1 MARGGRGPTWYA
13 TLDTGG
19 VEQGARRLD
28 RELSGLHSRATAVGT
43 ALGMLGAQAVTAGIR
58 GLSSA
63 VRTGWEEMQEAAVAG
78 AKLDAVLKS
87 THQAAGMNRAAMDAL
102 NASLQQHSTVEGDV
116 ITNAQALMATFT
128 KVGRETFPG
137 AMKAAMDMSRV
148 FDMDLSRSSVMLGKA
163 LQDPAKG
170 ISALTRV
177 GVTFTAQQKEQV
189 KALVEAGK
197 VQQAQALILK
207 EVNKQVGGA
216 EERYGRTLPGAL
228 EKARR
233 GFKDLAEQGI
243 TALEPSLLRAANALN
258 DKLMP
263 GLASFQKDAMHILGA
278 DLGLDRKL
286 ELLFKR
292 LDQTGAPA
300 AVRRVIEKG
309 IVAGASNGPKLFM
322 DAFMAAPWQG
332 QAIIGA
338 MLVKK
343 FGPAFSLLGQGAGK
357 AIGSGLGTAA
367 SSSRPVPVYVVNG
380 GAGLPGGK
388 APLGGAPIASPGGIA
403 ALTRATAGPLALGA
417 GLIVGGM
424 ALDRYQQGHGIPILG
439 LPSAKEARA
448 EAQRAVDATYA
459 AAKQGRARLQA
470 EMRRSPL
477 GLINPIASDKDA
489 RDVADGME
497 KIAQVIRSSSPKVR
511 RSAKAFT
518 NEVMAEIEKLP
529 PRARSEAAS
538 AAVEM
543 SASLEK
549 KGQIPKGTTRRLVSQ
564 IGDQFGLLSSSA
576 RRAADDAAG
585 SLGRVRAALDGIR
598 SGAETAQRALS
609 SLSSAAAAAARMRA
623 NGVAGRAG
631 GGFTPGRYRGVDD
644 LLVPLAGGEAVLN
657 PRQQAMVPG
666 GRHTL
671 ERIFRDTA
679 SAFPAP
685 HGFAGGGWVYPA
697 PGATPGG
704 GPGGSGSHSYS
715 ASPNNWQSDTA
726 WDLMGH
732 DGLAVVA
739 AHDGVVSGT
748 RPFRS
753 DPRFWGRAVYLD
765 VPGGQLYY
773 KHLKDVTVHTGQ
785 RVAAGTVLGHLG
797 TGVNGGP
804 HLHIG
809 ATSLSLL
816 STVVGGAKIAP
827 STATGAT
834 GSSGG
839 HETPAADRAPPMTP
853 LQRITKALSA
863 AGISGKSGA
872 ALARSVLASTGDAT
886 TSLSDRNA
894 GASLGAGETRRMRA
908 AGYAAAHKAMSAGK
922 SPQDVADAQ
931 KEAERQAEVK
941 TLRQHIRRID
951 QARTKLR
958 ARKAGLIKRRDQL
971 IAKAK
976 KAKKPG
982 ALRRAAAEI
991 NKAVATITVEL
1002 RELTDLRAEAND
1014 RLLEIRED
1022 ALAEQHQEA
1031 YDAAQAAGGDEA
1043 GGAATGGDAPSDPGP
1058 TESDW
1063 LDAQMA
1069 EAQLTEG
1076 LGDDLAAAEAIQA
1089 AAETAYYQAKAA
1101 GDPRQ
1106 VATAARSLK
1115 SARDQVEALRQQIAG
1130 AQPANTSTELTA
1142 AQKALMDYGTS
1153 ADSWL
1158 RAVMGSGDIGARY
1171 ASAWAG
1177 GVNVQVQALHPG
1189 DASVLAAIGQAVSRA
1204 IDTQAYIPSTL
1215 MPSGA

>member
-1 MARGGRGPTWYA
+1 MAAGRGPTWYA
-13 TLDTGG
+13 TLDTKG
-19 VEQGARRLD
+19 VERGSREVEGQMRRLHTT
-28 RELSGLHSRATAVGT
+28 STALGT
-43 ALGMLGAQAVTAGIR
+43 ALGNLASQAIDR
-58 GLSSA
+58 GMQALSDSI
-63 VRTGWEEMQEAAVAG
+63 RTGWEEMKEAQVAG
-78 AKLDAVLKS
+78 AKLDSVLRS
-87 THQAAGMNRAAMDAL
+87 THQAAGLSRAAMDAM
-102 NASLQQHSTVEGDV
+102 NESLQKHSTLEGDV

-148 FDMDLSRSSVMLGKA
+148 FDMDVNRATVMLGKA
-163 LQDPAKG
+163 LQDPVKG
-170 ISALTRV
+170 MTALTRV
-177 GVTFTAQQKEQV
+177 GVTFTAQQKDQV

-197 VQQAQALILK
+197 TQQAQALILK

-216 EERYGRTLPGAL
+216 EQAYARTLPGAL
-228 EKARR
+228 DKAKRAY
-233 GFKDLAEQGI
+233 KDFTEGAV
-243 TALEPSLLRAANALN
+243 TAAVREWPKAQKAIGQVTDWIKRNVVPGVRAAVDDIKGFWRDHEADLRRIGGLIKRTLERVVGIVQSVARLVRAVIKGDWGEAWDAAKDIVSKVFDGIKDILKTMVPILGRAALAIGKRIVSDLWN
-258 DKLMP
+258 GLKNLASGIVSRLGDAISTAKNWVTDKAKSIGSAIINGIVDGVRAGAGRIKDAIASVIPRDITPGFDFP
-263 GLASFQKDAMHILGA
+263 GLA
-278 DLGLDRKL
+278 
-286 ELLFKR
+286 
-292 LDQTGAPA
+292 
-300 AVRRVIEKG
+300 
-309 IVAGASNGPKLFM
+309 
-322 DAFMAAPWQG
+322 
-332 QAIIGA
+332 
-338 MLVKK
+338 
-343 FGPAFSLLGQGAGK
+343 
-357 AIGSGLGTAA
+357 
-367 SSSRPVPVYVVNG
+367 G
-380 GAGLPGGK
+380 G
-388 APLGGAPIASPGGIA
+388 
-403 ALTRATAGPLALGA
+403 
-417 GLIVGGM
+417 GLI
-424 ALDRYQQGHGIPILG
+424 P
-439 LPSAKEARA
+439 
-448 EAQRAVDATYA
+448 
-459 AAKQGRARLQA
+459 
-470 EMRRSPL
+470 
-477 GLINPIASDKDA
+477 
-489 RDVADGME
+489 
-497 KIAQVIRSSSPKVR
+497 
-511 RSAKAFT
+511 
-518 NEVMAEIEKLP
+518 
-529 PRARSEAAS
+529 
-538 AAVEM
+538 
-543 SASLEK
+543 
-549 KGQIPKGTTRRLVSQ
+549 GT
-564 IGDQFGLLSSSA
+564 
-576 RRAADDAAG
+576 
-585 SLGRVRAALDGIR
+585 
-598 SGAETAQRALS
+598 
-609 SLSSAAAAAARMRA
+609 
-623 NGVAGRAG
+623 
-631 GGFTPGRYRGVDD
+631 YRGVDD
-644 LLVPLAGGEAVLN
+644 RLMMVASGEAVLT
-657 PRQQAMVPG
+657 PQQQAMIPG
-666 GRHTL
+666 GRAMLH
-671 ERIFRDTA
+671 RIFQRT
-679 SAFPAP
+679 
-685 HGFAGGGWVYPA
+685 GGRLQGLAGGGWVYPA
-697 PGATPGG
+697 PGAIAKYGPGG
-704 GPGGSGSHSYS
+704 GGTHSYTGE
-715 ASPNNWQSDTA
+715 PNNWQSDTA

-827 STATGAT
+827 STATGAK

-853 LQRITKALSA
+853 LQRITKALTA
-863 AGISGKSGA
+863 AGIGGKGGA
-872 ALARSVLASTGDAT
+872 ALARSVLTSTSEST

-894 GASLGAGETRRMRA
+894 GSSMNPGETRTMRA
-908 AGYAAAHKAMSAGK
+908 AGYAAAHRAMGAGK

-1022 ALAEQHQEA
+1022 ALMEEHQEA

-1058 TESDW
+1058 TEGDW

-1158 RAVMGSGDIGARY
+1158 RAVMGSGDIGSRY
-1171 ASAWAG
+1171 ANAWAG